1 MIKNIIHVRANAKVN
16 LALHVIGQRSDGL
29 HCLDSIVAFPNHG
42 DELLFQK
49 ANELSLSIS
58 GPFGKQLLQ
67 ETTKVSNIIISAAK
81 LLKDSKNGASIHL
94 IKNLPIASGIG
105 GGSSNAAKTIQA
117 LSKLWNKQIPNLDE
131 IIGLGADV
139 PVCLSNNLQRM
150 QGIGQICSELSA
162 PPQMWVVLANPG
174 IIIPTAKIFNLLSF
188 KKNAQLEPI
197 PNLTDKGN
205 FFEYLGR
212 QRNDLEAV
220 TCSLFPEVKYLLQI
234 IKSTRGCR
242 LCRMSGSGATCF
254 GLYTE
259 KEHAQ
264 RAKKI
269 IKECFSK
276 AWVMSASLF

>member
-1 MIKNIIHVRANAKVN
+1 MTKNIINVRANAKVN

-49 ANELSLSIS
+49 ANELTLSIS
-58 GPFGKQLLQ
+58 GPFGEQLLK
-67 ETTKVSNIIISAAK
+67 ETTKVSNIVISAAK

-105 GGSSNAAKTIQA
+105 GGSSNAAMTIRA

-131 IIGLGADV
+131 IIELGADV
-139 PVCLSNNLQRM
+139 PVCLSNGLQRM
-150 QGIGQICSELSA
+150 EGIGQICSELSA
-162 PPQMWVVLANPG
+162 PPQMWIVLANPG
-174 IIIPTAKIFNLLSF
+174 IKIPTAKIFDLLSF
-188 KKNAQLEPI
+188 KQNAQLEPI
-197 PNLTDKGN
+197 PNLTDKDN

-220 TCSLFPEVKYLLQI
+220 TSSLFPEVKYLLQI
-234 IKSTRGCR
+234 IKSTRECR

-259 KEHAQ
+259 KKHAQ
-264 RAKKI
+264 RAEKL
-269 IKECFSK
+269 IKESFSK

>member
-1 MIKNIIHVRANAKVN
+1 MTKNIINVRANAKVN

-49 ANELSLSIS
+49 ANELTLSIS
-58 GPFGKQLLQ
+58 GPFGEQLLK
-67 ETTKVSNIIISAAK
+67 ETTKVSNIVISAAK
-81 LLKDSKNGASIHL
+81 LLKDNKNGASIHL

-105 GGSSNAAKTIQA
+105 GGSSNAAMTIRA

-131 IIGLGADV
+131 IIELGADV
-139 PVCLSNNLQRM
+139 PVCLSNGLQRM
-150 QGIGQICSELSA
+150 EGIGQICSELSA
-162 PPQMWVVLANPG
+162 PPQMWIVLANPG
-174 IIIPTAKIFNLLSF
+174 IKIPTAKIFDLLSF
-188 KKNAQLEPI
+188 KQNAQLEPI
-197 PNLTDKGN
+197 PNLTDKDN

-220 TCSLFPEVKYLLQI
+220 TSSLFPEVKYLLQI
-234 IKSTRGCR
+234 IKSTRECR

-259 KEHAQ
+259 KKHAQ
-264 RAKKI
+264 RAEKL
-269 IKECFSK
+269 IKESFSK